1 MCGICGIF
9 DLSGSGRLKDGAA
22 RVELM
27 LEKLVHRG
35 PDGAGIYVSPDAN
48 CVLGNNRLAITAAN
62 ASKQPSSN
70 ETADIWISL
79 DGCVYNYAQIWKDLE
94 SKGHKF
100 KTASDTEA
108 IIHLYE
114 SYGLDF
120 AGEING
126 IFSAAV
132 YDHKAGRLILARD
145 RAGVKPLFTAIDDNF
160 LYFSSEIKSIIA
172 VKPELKTLREEAVY
186 EYLVYGYISAP
197 LTIFQKINKFM
208 PAHITAYSAG
218 GDKYEQTYWQARYSP
233 EYGRS
238 AQAFSNELLST
249 LKSAVKDRMNSEADM
264 GAYLSGGINS
274 SIIVA
279 LMSKISSVRI
289 KSFTIGFDE
298 DGHSD
303 LKFAAKA
310 ADMFDTVHHAFNVK
324 SREIELLPDIISFCD
339 EPLSDASLLP
349 AYQSARVVSKHAR
362 VMLNG
367 EGADELFGGHERY
380 LWEIIAGLYTKIPK
394 LLRKN
399 FLEKIIKLF
408 PASTNNA
415 FENGIR
421 KFKKFTEYC
430 SYDPNYRHLSF
441 TSFFSGETLRALVP
455 EFEKNKTA
463 FTAIE
468 KKYETEF
475 NEGNFEN
482 WISSVLYSDYKYYL
496 QNNIITKNERMSI
509 ANSVE
514 NRSPF
519 LDYRVIELA
528 MKIPVNFKIKNI
540 SLKNILKVMM
550 QDTLPLYILHR
561 PKTGFS
567 PPVDKWFRGDL
578 RELMCRA
585 LTAKNS
591 FVKNAFNG
599 TYIKNMLEI
608 NQSGMQNFS
617 PHLYNLFI
625 LELWHKLYMGES
637 KGSRNISFKDIF

>member
-9 DLSGSGRLKDGAA
+9 DLSGSGRLKDGTA
-22 RVELM
+22 RAEIM
-27 LEKLVHRG
+27 LEKLSHRG
-35 PDGAGIYVSPDAN
+35 PDGAGIYLSPDAN
-48 CVLGNNRLAITAAN
+48 CVLGNKRLAITAAN

-70 ETADIWISL
+70 DTADIWISL
-79 DGCVYNYAQIWKDLE
+79 DGCIYNYAQIWKDLE

-108 IIHLYE
+108 ILHLYE
-114 SYGLDF
+114 SYGMDF

-126 IFSAAV
+126 IFSAAL
-132 YDHKAGRLILARD
+132 YDNKAGRLILARD

-172 VKPELKTLREEAVY
+172 IKPELKTLSEEAVY

-197 LTIFQKINKFM
+197 LTIFKKINKFM
-208 PAHITAYSAG
+208 PAHIAAYSAA

-249 LKSAVKDRMNSEADM
+249 LKSAVKDRMSSEADM

-339 EPLSDASLLP
+339 EPLADASLLP

-362 VMLNG
+362 VILNG

-399 FLEKIIKLF
+399 FIEKIIKLF

-415 FENGIR
+415 FENGVR
-421 KFKKFTEYC
+421 KLKKFAEYC

-482 WISSVLYSDYKYYL
+482 WISSVLYSDFKYYL

-509 ANSVE
+509 ANSIE

-550 QDTLPLYILHR
+550 HDTLPLYILHR

-599 TYIKNMLEI
+599 AYIKNMLEI

-637 KGSRNISFKDIF
+637 KGPQSLSFKDIF